1 MQENRLRTD
10 PLQPCVAT
18 LPDTHVIIIS
28 FPRPL
33 PMDEDVD
40 IVFFDYDPF
49 NLELEGDGGKD
60 FEVRVDLPFQFVQLV
75 QRQQHG
81 MKPGPILSLI
91 RAPQRFQCLIDAKES
106 LVLGRIADGLRR
118 TPTYHQG
125 EHDEPHDG

>member
-1 MQENRLRTD
+1 MQENRVRTN

-18 LPDTHVIIIS
+18 LPDTHLMIIP

-40 IVFFDYDPF
+40 IVFFNHDPF
-49 NLELEGDGGKD
+49 NLELKRDGGKG
-60 FEVRVDLPFQFVQLV
+60 FEIHIDLPFQFVQLV

-81 MKPGPILSLI
+81 VEPGPILSLI
-91 RAPQRFQCLIDAKES
+91 RAPQGFQCLIDTKES
-106 LVLGRIADGLRR
+106 LVLGRVSDGLRR
-118 TPTYHQG
+118 TPTYHHG